1 MADEIRQKLGFDV
14 GEALRN
20 LSLLRQSL
28 GQTSQSLSTL
38 AKNGGKLN
46 QLSAGS
52 QRSLQQATTAVTNFG
67 SQTRAA
73 AAGATPHVH
82 QLTVSFETLARV
94 VQTQV
99 VVRAMSALRD
109 ALRESVGE
117 FIEFEKAIAQ
127 IETISGDTFSNFGDI
142 SATARDLAVSFNT
155 PVLEQ
160 ARALYEAVSN
170 QVIKT
175 KDDLDLLTQANLF
188 AQATNSSVAASS
200 SLLAGAINA
209 YGLETK
215 DAGKLASQF
224 FVTLDKGAI
233 EAEELATAF
242 GRVAPLARNVGV
254 SIAELNAALA
264 TLTIGGVKP
273 AESATQLRGILSD
286 LVKPTES
293 MTKAFRE
300 LGVANAE
307 ELIQARGL
315 IGALL
320 ALNSTTDGSTG
331 QIAALFDQVRGLSGE
346 LALTKRGLVANEQ
359 AMLAMIEAS
368 SDLASEKGLGVLA
381 KQGQTVERELNKLSQ
396 TFKQEV
402 GEAIV
407 TTTGRVLELANHLG
421 GTDSLI
427 ELGRALG
434 PVMRDAAIGAGAL
447 AAALAATRLNALRTV
462 RPLTLAASSARAF
475 GLAILAVEGGEIL
488 SEQLGDAISKFLF
501 AEINAFKAQ
510 ISEHKKLS
518 RERTAAITD
527 DLRKQLEAVKT
538 VESEK
543 IITIRK
549 TFNEQVDAAKI
560 ASEETREALKNTL
573 SSVTDAQ
580 QKRITELRQTAAEAA
595 RAFEDSVGRATDL
608 KQSIED
614 LKFEQQFKNLTDP
627 QKFAKLLQT
636 AQRSV
641 VTARRALTDSADP
654 KQVEQIVAAFG
665 RAEDQARRALDIAE
679 ELGDR
684 RGIQTAEQSILN
696 IKKSQLVV
704 EGQLQQKLHDR
715 ERAATQAATQEK
727 QRLDRLKTLSE
738 QIVSLSTPFEKDE
751 LLTEED
757 RQKRKADLSAAV
769 KQLFT
774 EVRESDRASID
785 QLLQVAN
792 LGTRINEQLTKAQIQ
807 QVTLAPQA
815 FQSIVDQFAATEITL
830 NVKIKNVD
838 EEVKRLEDGIKA
850 IDTEGAIRE
859 RLLDQELD
867 QKLFNELGKRI
878 QQSTIHNLFSG
889 DDVEGMRRIA
899 AQLVDL
905 QNQGQLT
912 RDKLRDLFRQ
922 FRGIGADGVGGTDPQ
937 LTQLFQLASKLV
949 SRAEQLN
956 QISTETTT
964 IKDNSA
970 ATAVSF
976 ESIDS
981 RSSNTLNNLKN
992 MNAELRAMQGL
1003 STGAAVGRVHGGL
1016 IRYLA
1021 SGGFAGRG
1029 TDRIHALLSEGEF
1042 VVNARS
1048 SRRFFSQLQAINAGQ
1063 ALVMRNQG
1071 GSVTNVTIGDVNVQG
1086 GSTPAKTGRAIATEL
1101 RRELRRGSIRG
1112 F

>member
-14 GEALRN
+14 SEALRN

-28 GQTSQSLSTL
+28 GQTSNSLATL
-38 AKNGGKLN
+38 ARNGAKIN
-46 QLSAGS
+46 QLSAGT

-73 AAGATPHVH
+73 ASSAAPAVH
-82 QLTVSFETLARV
+82 NLTVSFETLARV

-109 ALRESVGE
+109 ALRQSVSE

-127 IETISGDTFSNFGDI
+127 IETISGNTFRNFGDI
-142 SATARDLAVSFNT
+142 SSAARELAVSFNT

-175 KDDLDLLTQANLF
+175 KDDLELLTQANLF

-254 SIAELNAALA
+254 SVAELNAALA

-286 LVKPTES
+286 LVKPTEA

-315 IGALL
+315 IGALV

-368 SDLASEKGLGVLA
+368 SDLAGEKGLGVLA
-381 KQGQTVERELNKLSQ
+381 KQGQTVQREFNKLSQ

-402 GEAIV
+402 GESIV
-407 TTTGRVLELANHLG
+407 STTSQVLGLANVLG

-434 PVMRDAAIGAGAL
+434 PVMRDAAIAAGSL
-447 AAALAATRLNALRTV
+447 AAAFAATRLAALRSI
-462 RPLTLAASSARAF
+462 RPITLATHSVQTFAAAL
-475 GLAILAVEGGEIL
+475 LAIEGGHIL
-488 SEQLGDAISKFLF
+488 GEQLGDAISKFLF
-501 AEINAFKAQ
+501 ANINAFKQQ
-510 ISEHKKLS
+510 IAEEKKLS
-518 RERTAAITD
+518 RERTAAIND
-527 DLRKQLEAVKT
+527 DLRKQLEAVKS
-538 VESEK
+538 VETEK
-543 IITIRK
+543 IIAIRQ
-549 TFNEQVDAAKI
+549 TLNEQVDAAKL
-560 ASEETREALKNTL
+560 ASEDIRENLENTL
-573 SSVTDAQ
+573 KSITNAQ
-580 QKRITELRQTAAEAA
+580 QARVTELRKTAAEAA
-595 RAFEDSVGRATDL
+595 RAFESSVDRATDL
-608 KQSIED
+608 KQQIED
-614 LKFEQQFKNLTDP
+614 LKFEQQFRNLTDP

-636 AQRSV
+636 AQRSI
-641 VTARRALTDSADP
+641 VTARRALTDTADP
-654 KQVEQIVAAFG
+654 KEIEQIVASFS
-665 RAEDQARRALDIAE
+665 RAEDQAKRALALAE

-704 EGQLQQKLHDR
+704 EEQIQQKLQER

-727 QRLDRLKTLSE
+727 QRLDRLRTLSE

-757 RQKRKADLSAAV
+757 RQKRKADLAAAV

-774 EVRESDRASID
+774 EVRASDRASID

-807 QVTLAPQA
+807 QVELAPQA
-815 FQSIVDQFAATEITL
+815 FQSIIDQFAATEISL
-830 NVKIKNVD
+830 NVKVKNLE
-838 EEVKRLEDGIKA
+838 EEVKRVEDSLKA

-859 RLLDQELD
+859 KLLDQELD
-867 QKLFNELGKRI
+867 QKLFNELGRRI
-878 QQSTIHNLFSG
+878 QQSTVHNLFSG
-889 DDVEGMRRIA
+889 DDVDGMRRIA
-899 AQLVDL
+899 AQLVEL
-905 QNQGQLT
+905 QNQGLLT
-912 RDKLRDLFRQ
+912 RDRLRDLFRE
-922 FRGIGADGVGGTDPQ
+922 FRSIGADGIGGTDPQ
-937 LTQLFQLASKLV
+937 LTQLFQLATNMV
-949 SRAEQLN
+949 SRAEQFH
-956 QISTETTT
+956 QINTATQGL
-964 IKDNSA
+964 KDNSA
-970 ATAVSF
+970 SAAVSF
-976 ESIDS
+976 ESIEVS
-981 RSSNTLNNLKN
+981 ATNALNRYKELNN
-992 MNAELRAMQGL
+992 ELRQTNGL
-1003 STGAAVGRVHGGL
+1003 AAGAALGRAHGGL

-1029 TDRIHALLSEGEF
+1029 TDRIHAMLSEGEF

-1048 SRRFFSQLQAINAGQ
+1048 SRRFFSQLQSIQAGREP
-1063 ALVMRNQG
+1063 VMRSQG
-1071 GSVTNVTIGDVNVQG
+1071 GVVNNVTIGDVNVQG
-1086 GSTPAKTGRAIATEL
+1086 GSTPQKTGRAIASEL
-1101 RRELRRGSIRG
+1101 RREMRRGSIRG
-1112 F
+1112 L